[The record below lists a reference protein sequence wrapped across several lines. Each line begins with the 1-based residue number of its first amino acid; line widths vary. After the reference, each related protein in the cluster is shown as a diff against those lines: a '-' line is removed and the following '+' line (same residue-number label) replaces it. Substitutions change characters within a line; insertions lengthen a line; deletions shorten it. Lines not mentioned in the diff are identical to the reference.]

1 MKAEQGNIISKDRHK
16 LEEVLPLNT
25 PYSIVIDPSNL
36 CNFKCD
42 FCAIQTSKD
51 IVSYKKHAMPFDLF
65 TKIINDIDKFE
76 EKIKVLRINGQG
88 EPLLNKNFC
97 KMVKYAKEAD
107 VAKWIETITN
117 GSMLNPKLNQ
127 ELVDSGIDRIR
138 ISIEAIDDEGYK
150 NIANVNM
157 DIKVLVDNIADLY
170 KRSRGKTEIYI
181 KTVDASVDTESKK
194 ELFYTMFGDICDKI
208 FIDNVI
214 PMWSDFEK
222 INEAYNFEKKLGVHG
237 QEIRNVEIC
246 PYPFYSFII
255 NSDGEITV
263 CCADWKRKIVIGD
276 AKKESVVDI
285 WKGKTYQSFLKDM
298 LVKKRNNFE
307 MCRKCLLPMYD
318 CNDNIDMYGEELS
331 KKY

>member
-1 MKAEQGNIISKDRHK
+1 MFE
-16 LEEVLPLNT
+16 
-25 PYSIVIDPSNL
+25 
-36 CNFKCD
+36 
-42 FCAIQTSKD
+42 
-51 IVSYKKHAMPFDLF
+51 KK
-65 TKIINDIDKFE
+65 T
-76 EKIKVLRINGQG
+76 KVLRVNGFG
-88 EPLLNKNFC
+88 EPLLNKDFC
-97 KMVKYAKEAD
+97 KMIKYAKKKD
-107 VAKWIETITN
+107 VAEWIETITN

-138 ISIEAIDDEGYK
+138 ISIEAIDAVGYK
-150 NIANVNM
+150 NIANVNI
-157 DIKVLVDNIADLY
+157 DVKILVENIADLY

-222 INEAYNFEKKLGVHG
+222 INEAYNFEKGLGVHG

-276 AKKESVVDI
+276 AKKESVVEI